1 MVMCLLLQVHLT
13 LAGSSMIFLTV
24 CLTIQHSIICM
35 ICVCSPLAIPHAWS
49 TFQCICKIFHMSW
62 NIFQV
67 VADSSQGWINAILYV
82 FFSKKMRKRLFRDSF
97 IQLMKCCRQSVHS
110 RRKRITSRQSKLL
123 SEANRL
129 VGELSMKRLHT
140 QLKVMAL
147 ILHHQKS
154 GPLQHNTTT
163 GAMILVCI
171 LTYQKII
178 TRLAQW
184 AGVTLISQPNLLI

>member
-1 MVMCLLLQVHLT
+1 
-13 LAGSSMIFLTV
+13 
-24 CLTIQHSIICM
+24 
-35 ICVCSPLAIPHAWS
+35 
-49 TFQCICKIFHMSW
+49 MSW

-129 VGELSMKRLHT
+129 VGETVNETTPHT
-140 QLKVMAL
+140 AQGYGTHFTPSKEWPTSAQHDYRSNDSGMHSH
-147 ILHHQKS
+147 ISEDYHQTS
-154 GPLQHNTTT
+154 T
-163 GAMILVCI
+163 VSRCD
-171 LTYQKII
+171 TYFSTKFTDIASR
-178 TRLAQW
+178 T
-184 AGVTLISQPNLLI
+184 